1 MNFGVDD
8 ARNLLTISKK
18 NRSGQEQSKISESI
32 LYCHLHKIVEM
43 NPHDREIVGSVTQ
56 LLRIAD
62 NNNCEEILERPISKL
77 VLILEA
83 SYTDSLFGNS
93 LFETQLMK
101 LLNDYKIVAIC

>member
-43 NPHDREIVGSVTQ
+43 NPHDQGIVVSVTQ
-56 LLRIAD
+56 LLGIAD
-62 NNNCEEILERPISKL
+62 NNCEQILERPIPKL

-83 SYTDSLFGNS
+83 NYIDSLIKG
-93 LFETQLMK
+93 
-101 LLNDYKIVAIC
+101 A